1 MTERY
6 PHEGEAGGET
16 MTPSPFNVLRLGYR
30 KGRDPR
36 ITTHLA
42 LVSRALGA
50 TNFMLAGDEDADLFE
65 NIEIIILMSFFG
77 GKNPDSRGRGSG
89 RGDARGIG
97 SGSGSSRV

>member
-1 MTERY
+1 MLHLLRPQRIERY

-50 TNFMLAGDEDADLFE
+50 TNFMLAGDEDPDLFE
-65 NIEIIILMSFFG
+65 NVASAVSYTHLRAHET
-77 GKNPDSRGRGSG
+77 
-89 RGDARGIG
+89 
-97 SGSGSSRV
+97 

>member
-6 PHEGEAGGET
+6 PHEGEAVGET

-65 NIEIIILMSFFG
+65 NVASVNERFG
-77 GKNPDSRGRGSG
+77 GGMTCEHVSEPWDG
-89 RGDARGIG
+89 
-97 SGSGSSRV
+97 

>member
-1 MTERY
+1 
-6 PHEGEAGGET
+6 

-50 TNFMLAGDEDADLFE
+50 TNFILAGDEDADLFE
-65 NIEIIILMSFFG
+65 NVASVNERFG
-77 GKNPDSRGRGSG
+77 GGMTCEHVTGAMGWLKRFTQHDA
-89 RGDARGIG
+89 GDGAPGVAVHLTMYG
-97 SGSGSSRV
+97 EPY

>member
-1 MTERY
+1 
-6 PHEGEAGGET
+6 

-50 TNFMLAGDEDADLFE
+50 TNFILAGDEDADLFE
-65 NIEIIILMSFFG
+65 NVASVNERFG
-77 GKNPDSRGRGSG
+77 GGMTCEHVPGAMGWLK
-89 RGDARGIG
+89 
-97 SGSGSSRV
+97 